1 MLSELTSLL
10 GLEGLLNVQ
19 VRRLSLG
26 ERMKMELVGALL
38 RSPLLVFLDEPTI
51 GLDVV
56 TQRRLHE
63 FLGETARLSGCSP
76 RSTRFFKA
84 RPLPGAPRHYI
95 PRSRSEGRQVPCLV
109 EAPATPSGTV
119 SALGGQLSP

>member
-1 MLSELTSLL
+1 MLSDLTSLL
-10 GLEGLLNVQ
+10 GLEDLLNVQ

-38 RSPLLVFLDEPTI
+38 HSPRLVFLDEPTI

-63 FLGETARLSGCSP
+63 FLRQYN
-76 RSTRFFKA
+76 KA
-84 RPLPGAPRHYI
+84 RGTTMILTSHN
-95 PRSRSEGRQVPCLV
+95 PRSRPAGRQVPCLV
-109 EAPATPSGTV
+109 EAPAAPSGTV